1 MRWLLIII
9 LFVGCVT
16 PQKVDD
22 YLKKHPE
29 INAKQCAER
38 FPIVQDTF
46 VNIWVDSILI
56 PEIVKEE
63 RWDTLY
69 LEGGCPQLKP
79 KVITKTI
86 TITKERTDKLV
97 ALQKLKTED
106 SMRLILREAN
116 WLNLIESQAALHRE
130 SEAKIKKL
138 KGVNKW
144 AIWLAVICAAVVL
157 LRTLIRE

>member
-22 YLKKHPE
+22 YLKKNPE

-56 PEIVKEE
+56 PEIVKEQH
-63 RWDTLY
+63 WDTIFM
-69 LEGGCPQLKP
+69 EGGCPQLKP

-86 TITKERTDKLV
+86 TITKERTDKLE
-97 ALQKLKTED
+97 ALQRLKTQD
-106 SMRLILREAN
+106 SLKFAGRENDWFKLMGNQAK
-116 WLNLIESQAALHRE
+116 LNRE
-130 SEAKIKKL
+130 SEAKIKRL
-138 KGVNKW
+138 KDTNSW
-144 AIWLAVICAAVVL
+144 AIWIAILCAAAVL
-157 LRTLIRE
+157 IRTLIRK